1 MFLPSEMT
9 TLPSP
14 ETCVQFAYEALKDE
28 RDPSL
33 SLAWSSL
40 ARAIAIS
47 VDITEAARLLATA
60 CAYSDNPNEQN
71 LLALRN
77 GVSNWR
83 NINRS

>member
-1 MFLPSEMT
+1 MFLPNESA

-14 ETCVQFAYEALKDE
+14 ETCVHFAYEAIKDG
-28 RDPSL
+28 RDPAL

-40 ARAIAIS
+40 ARALAIS
-47 VDITEAARLLATA
+47 VDITEMTRLLATA
-60 CAYSDNPNEQN
+60 CSYSDNPNEQN

-83 NINRS
+83 NLNR